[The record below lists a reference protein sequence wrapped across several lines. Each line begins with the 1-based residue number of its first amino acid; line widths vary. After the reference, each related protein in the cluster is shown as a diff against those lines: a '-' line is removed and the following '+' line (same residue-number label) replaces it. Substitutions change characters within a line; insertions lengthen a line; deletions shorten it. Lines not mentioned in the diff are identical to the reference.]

1 MKKLLLFTA
10 SLLLLGGT
18 TSSAQDWKEALK
30 KAATAAAD
38 KATDGKLTQYALA
51 GTWNYTGPGVKFE
64 GGDIASEVGGAAL
77 ETAVV
82 KQLEKA
88 YAKAGI
94 RPGAGTFTFGKDDDA
109 FTATLGSHTLSGTY
123 EYDAPTHVVT
133 LHFAKGKL
141 NLGSVPGHA
150 YISGQE
156 LVLVFPVTRLVEVV
170 TALGSKVSYIRRPR
184 RCCRNT
190 RTSTSASPFRNN
202 TGFPAGKAEKNL
214 KKFR

>member
-51 GTWNYTGPGVKFE
+51 GTWNY
-64 GGDIASEVGGAAL
+64 
-77 ETAVV
+77 
-82 KQLEKA
+82 
-88 YAKAGI
+88 
-94 RPGAGTFTFGKDDDA
+94 TFTFGKDDDA

-170 TALGSKVSYIRRPR
+170 TALGSKVSYF
-184 RCCRNT
+184 
-190 RTSTSASPFRNN
+190 STATTLLSKYKNVYV
-202 TGFPAGKAEKNL
+202 GFAFSK
-214 KKFR
+214 

>member
-77 ETAVV
+77 ETAVGP
-82 KQLEKA
+82 A
-88 YAKAGI
+88 H
-94 RPGAGTFTFGKDDDA
+94 DA
-109 FTATLGSHTLSGTY
+109 
-123 EYDAPTHVVT
+123 
-133 LHFAKGKL
+133 
-141 NLGSVPGHA
+141 
-150 YISGQE
+150 
-156 LVLVFPVTRLVEVV
+156 RLLRGRLQV
-170 TALGSKVSYIRRPR
+170 AR
-184 RCCRNT
+184 
-190 RTSTSASPFRNN
+190 
-202 TGFPAGKAEKNL
+202 
-214 KKFR
+214 

>member
-1 MKKLLLFTA
+1 MISNLKRILILVTLLAIGSTA
-10 SLLLLGGT
+10 A
-18 TSSAQDWKEALK
+18 AQDWKEALK

-77 ETAVV
+77 EATVV

-94 RPGAGTFTFGKDDDA
+94 RPGAGTFTFGKDDDT

-133 LHFAKGKL
+133 LHFAKGKI

-156 LVLVFPVTRLVEVV
+156 LVLVFPVT
-170 TALGSKVSYIRRPR
+170 
-184 RCCRNT
+184 
-190 RTSTSASPFRNN
+190 
-202 TGFPAGKAEKNL
+202 
-214 KKFR
+214 

>member
-38 KATDGKLTQYALA
+38 KITDGKLTQYALA

-64 GGDIASEVGGAAL
+64 GGDLASELGGAAL
-77 ETAVV
+77 ETTVV

-88 YAKAGI
+88 YALAGLKA
-94 RPGAGTFTFGKDDDA
+94 GAGTFTFERDSDD
-109 FTATLGSHTLSGTY
+109 FSATLGKHKLTGTY
-123 EYDAPTHVVT
+123 EYDAETHVVT

-170 TALGSKVSYIRRPR
+170 TALGSKVSYF
-184 RCCRNT
+184 
-190 RTSTSASPFRNN
+190 STATTLLSKYKNVYV
-202 TGFPAGKAEKNL
+202 GFAFSK
-214 KKFR
+214 

>member
-88 YAKAGI
+88 YAKAG
-94 RPGAGTFTFGKDDDA
+94 
-109 FTATLGSHTLSGTY
+109 TATLGSHTLSGTY

-170 TALGSKVSYIRRPR
+170 TALGSKVSYF
-184 RCCRNT
+184 
-190 RTSTSASPFRNN
+190 STATTLLSKYKNVYV
-202 TGFPAGKAEKNL
+202 GFAFSK
-214 KKFR
+214 

>member
-109 FTATLGSHTLSGTY
+109 FTATLGSHTLLGNLRIRRPDTRR
-123 EYDAPTHVVT
+123 DAP
-133 LHFAKGKL
+133 FRQGQAQPGF
-141 NLGSVPGHA
+141 GSRHA

-170 TALGSKVSYIRRPR
+170 TALGSKVSYF
-184 RCCRNT
+184 
-190 RTSTSASPFRNN
+190 STATTLLSKYKNVYV
-202 TGFPAGKAEKNL
+202 GFAFSK
-214 KKFR
+214 

>member
-1 MKKLLLFTA
+1 MLLPER
-10 SLLLLGGT
+10 GT
-18 TSSAQDWKEALK
+18 TRVRASSSKEATSLRR
-30 KAATAAAD
+30 
-38 KATDGKLTQYALA
+38 
-51 GTWNYTGPGVKFE
+51 
-64 GGDIASEVGGAAL
+64 SGARRS
-77 ETAVV
+77 

-170 TALGSKVSYIRRPR
+170 TALGSKVSYF
-184 RCCRNT
+184 
-190 RTSTSASPFRNN
+190 STATTLLSKYKNVYV
-202 TGFPAGKAEKNL
+202 GFAFSK
-214 KKFR
+214 

>member
-10 SLLLLGGT
+10 SLLLARRHDLLGAGL
-18 TSSAQDWKEALK
+18 ERGPE

-88 YAKAGI
+88 YAKAASAPAPE
-94 RPGAGTFTFGKDDDA
+94 RSPSARTT
-109 FTATLGSHTLSGTY
+109 TPSPPRS
-123 EYDAPTHVVT
+123 APTPSREPT
-133 LHFAKGKL
+133 
-141 NLGSVPGHA
+141 N
-150 YISGQE
+150 
-156 LVLVFPVTRLVEVV
+156 T
-170 TALGSKVSYIRRPR
+170 TPR
-184 RCCRNT
+184 H
-190 RTSTSASPFRNN
+190 TS
-202 TGFPAGKAEKNL
+202 
-214 KKFR
+214 

>member
-94 RPGAGTFTFGKDDDA
+94 RCARPW
-109 FTATLGSHTLSGTY
+109 
-123 EYDAPTHVVT
+123 P
-133 LHFAKGKL
+133 
-141 NLGSVPGHA
+141 
-150 YISGQE
+150 
-156 LVLVFPVTRLVEVV
+156 
-170 TALGSKVSYIRRPR
+170 ALR
-184 RCCRNT
+184 
-190 RTSTSASPFRNN
+190 
-202 TGFPAGKAEKNL
+202 
-214 KKFR
+214 

>member
-77 ETAVV
+77 ETAV
-82 KQLEKA
+82 
-88 YAKAGI
+88 
-94 RPGAGTFTFGKDDDA
+94 
-109 FTATLGSHTLSGTY
+109 
-123 EYDAPTHVVT
+123 
-133 LHFAKGKL
+133 
-141 NLGSVPGHA
+141 
-150 YISGQE
+150 SGQRGVKGFGAVRCGE
-156 LVLVFPVTRLVEVV
+156 DDNAVA
-170 TALGSKVSYIRRPR
+170 AL
-184 RCCRNT
+184 
-190 RTSTSASPFRNN
+190 
-202 TGFPAGKAEKNL
+202 
-214 KKFR
+214 

>member
-133 LHFAKGKL
+133 LHFAKGRL

-170 TALGSKVSYIRRPR
+170 TALGSIVS
-184 RCCRNT
+184 
-190 RTSTSASPFRNN
+190 
-202 TGFPAGKAEKNL
+202 
-214 KKFR
+214 

>member
-1 MKKLLLFTA
+1 M
-10 SLLLLGGT
+10 
-18 TSSAQDWKEALK
+18 K
-30 KAATAAAD
+30 KAATTAAD

-94 RPGAGTFTFGKDDDA
+94 RPGAGTFTFGKDDD
-109 FTATLGSHTLSGTY
+109 
-123 EYDAPTHVVT
+123 PTHVVT

-170 TALGSKVSYIRRPR
+170 TALGSKVSYF
-184 RCCRNT
+184 
-190 RTSTSASPFRNN
+190 STATTLLSKYKNVYV
-202 TGFPAGKAEKNL
+202 GFAFSK
-214 KKFR
+214 

>member
-1 MKKLLLFTA
+1 MELHGSGRQVRRRRHRF
-10 SLLLLGGT
+10 GGR
-18 TSSAQDWKEALK
+18 
-30 KAATAAAD
+30 
-38 KATDGKLTQYALA
+38 
-51 GTWNYTGPGVKFE
+51 GT
-64 GGDIASEVGGAAL
+64 AL

-133 LHFAKGKL
+133 LHFAKGRL

-170 TALGSKVSYIRRPR
+170 TALGSKVSYF
-184 RCCRNT
+184 
-190 RTSTSASPFRNN
+190 STATTLLSKYKNVYV
-202 TGFPAGKAEKNL
+202 GFAFSK
-214 KKFR
+214 